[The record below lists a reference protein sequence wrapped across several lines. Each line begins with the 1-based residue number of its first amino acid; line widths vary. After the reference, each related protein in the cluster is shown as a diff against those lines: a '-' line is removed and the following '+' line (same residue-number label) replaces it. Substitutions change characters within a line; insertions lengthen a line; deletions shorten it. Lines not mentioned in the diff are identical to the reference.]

1 MTTKKK
7 SSKAKSKT
15 TAKKTIT
22 DKKLGEI
29 LTETLNQVAEEP
41 IVMTKIVELPCETLD
56 EPEPEPLEQ
65 PKPVELTGSDK
76 LTFMVH
82 LLSRPEGATLK
93 EMAEALGWKENS
105 VRGAMSLYAKNHPEY
120 THSSEKVDGVRYY
133 RLTKNGD

>member
-1 MTTKKK
+1 MTTKKQI
-7 SSKAKSKT
+7 SKAKSKN

-22 DKKLGEI
+22 TKKLGEV
-29 LTETLNQVAEEP
+29 LTETRNQVAEEP
-41 IVMTKIVELPCETLD
+41 ITETPVAEEQIVEAPV
-56 EPEPEPLEQ
+56 EQ

-120 THSSEKVDGVRYY
+120 THSSEKVDGVRTY

>member
-7 SSKAKSKT
+7 GSKAKSKN
-15 TAKKTIT
+15 TAKKQ
-22 DKKLGEI
+22 I
-29 LTETLNQVAEEP
+29 LTPVEQPIAETPVEQPIAEAP
-41 IVMTKIVELPCETLD
+41 V
-56 EPEPEPLEQ
+56 EQ

-120 THSSEKVDGVRYY
+120 THSSEKVDGVRTY

>member
-1 MTTKKK
+1 MTTKKQ
-7 SSKAKSKT
+7 SSKAKSKN
-15 TAKKTIT
+15 TAKKTIST
-22 DKKLGEI
+22 KKLSEI

-41 IVMTKIVELPCETLD
+41 IIET
-56 EPEPEPLEQ
+56 PVEQ

-105 VRGAMSLYAKNHPEY
+105 VRGAMSLYAKK
-120 THSSEKVDGVRYY
+120 TKATIASEKKDGVRTYY
-133 RLTKNGD
+133 LKASA

>member
-7 SSKAKSKT
+7 GSKAKSKN
-15 TAKKTIT
+15 TAKKQ
-22 DKKLGEI
+22 I
-29 LTETLNQVAEEP
+29 LTPVAEEP
-41 IVMTKIVELPCETLD
+41 ITET
-56 EPEPEPLEQ
+56 PVEQ

-120 THSSEKVDGVRYY
+120 THSSEKVDGVRTY

>member
-1 MTTKKK
+1 MTLKKK

-15 TAKKTIT
+15 TAKKQ
-22 DKKLGEI
+22 I
-29 LTETLNQVAEEP
+29 LTPVTEEP
-41 IVMTKIVELPCETLD
+41 IVMTKIVELPCEPLD
-56 EPEPEPLEQ
+56 EQEIEPVEQ

-82 LLSRPEGATLK
+82 LLSRPEGETLK

-120 THSSEKVDGVRYY
+120 THSSEKVDGVRTY

>member
-29 LTETLNQVAEEP
+29 LTETLNQVAEP
-41 IVMTKIVELPCETLD
+41 V
-56 EPEPEPLEQ
+56 EQ
-65 PKPVELTGSDK
+65 PKPVPLTGSDK

-120 THSSEKVDGVRYY
+120 THSSEKVDRNRTY
-133 RLTKNGD
+133 RLTKNRDKHHRLN

>member
-7 SSKAKSKT
+7 GSKAKSKN
-15 TAKKTIT
+15 TAKKQ
-22 DKKLGEI
+22 I
-29 LTETLNQVAEEP
+29 LTPVAEEP
-41 IVMTKIVELPCETLD
+41 IAET
-56 EPEPEPLEQ
+56 PVEQ

-82 LLSRPEGATLK
+82 LLGRSEGATLK
-93 EMAEALGWKENS
+93 EIAEALGWKENS

-120 THSSEKVDGVRYY
+120 THSSEKVDGVRTY

>member
-7 SSKAKSKT
+7 SSKAKSKN
-15 TAKKTIT
+15 TAKKTIST
-22 DKKLGEI
+22 KKLSEI

-41 IVMTKIVELPCETLD
+41 IIET
-56 EPEPEPLEQ
+56 PVEQ

-105 VRGAMSLYAKNHPEY
+105 VRGAMSLYAKSHPEY
-120 THSSEKVDGVRYY
+120 THSSEKVDGVRTY

>member
-1 MTTKKK
+1 MTLKKK

-15 TAKKTIT
+15 TAKKQ
-22 DKKLGEI
+22 I
-29 LTETLNQVAEEP
+29 LTPVTEEP
-41 IVMTKIVELPCETLD
+41 IVMTKIVELPCEPLD
-56 EPEPEPLEQ
+56 ELEIEPVEQ
-65 PKPVELTGSDK
+65 QKPVELTGSDK

-120 THSSEKVDGVRYY
+120 THSSEKVDGVRTY

>member
-7 SSKAKSKT
+7 GSKAKSKN

-22 DKKLGEI
+22 TKKLGEV

-41 IVMTKIVELPCETLD
+41 ITET
-56 EPEPEPLEQ
+56 PVEQ

-120 THSSEKVDGVRYY
+120 THSSEKVDGVRTY

>member
-1 MTTKKK
+1 MTLKKK

-15 TAKKTIT
+15 TAKKQ
-22 DKKLGEI
+22 I
-29 LTETLNQVAEEP
+29 LTPVTEEP
-41 IVMTKIVELPCETLD
+41 IAET
-56 EPEPEPLEQ
+56 PVEQ

-120 THSSEKVDGVRYY
+120 THSSEKVDGVRTY

>member
-1 MTTKKK
+1 MTTKKQ
-7 SSKAKSKT
+7 SSKAKSKN
-15 TAKKTIT
+15 TAKKQ
-22 DKKLGEI
+22 I
-29 LTETLNQVAEEP
+29 LTPVAEEP
-41 IVMTKIVELPCETLD
+41 IAET
-56 EPEPEPLEQ
+56 PVEQ

-82 LLSRPEGATLK
+82 FLCRPEGATLK